1 MVQGPKV
8 TARTADPQG
17 GADEEQR
24 RQAVLALVQLPWAE
38 KRAALLR
45 ALGDESWRVR
55 KEAVE
60 ALLAVQMGVE
70 TVETLIELLD
80 TQGNAGLRNAAVELL
95 QGLGARS
102 LTTLCRH
109 LSDSRPGVRKFIV
122 DILGGIGN
130 AVAVPYLIELLTD
143 PDSNVQAAVAESLGI
158 IGDPRGVGPL
168 LTVLSS
174 ENIQVVFAAL
184 DALVRIGQPLPMATF
199 DGLARDPL
207 LKKGFFTSLGALC
220 GEEAAPLLIG
230 GMHETGKSVREA
242 AITGLM
248 NLRSRLSPE
257 CRLAVV
263 DEPLRSL
270 AGTPCVEQVTLSLT
284 AADPV
289 VQRAVVTVLGLIG
302 DGRAVAPLIAAYRY
316 EHLRQNCI
324 EALAAI
330 GSIDAEA
337 LIGGFAGGDIEAQ
350 CLIAFVCGELALGEA
365 DSMFRDGMQSSSP
378 ELRSVAAQAA
388 GKAGLLSL
396 AGEIVALLDDEESQ
410 VRRGAL
416 EALTRFTRDAQE
428 EMAAIVATL
437 VAATSPTKRY
447 YGVQLLSSCNQPER
461 LLLLAKDPD
470 PKVRR
475 MAIVALA
482 ETGAAQSVG
491 SLVIALADEDDD
503 VRTAVATALGRLGG
517 EEVREPLLLMLQDH
531 SPWVCRAAVKSL
543 VSHRFKESFQALA
556 ALVHDSPGM
565 VRLAALEGLGQLDWD
580 RAVPYMIE
588 ALADPDSEM
597 LRIAVQVLTRQG
609 AGWIAEHGR
618 TLFAHPDAIV
628 RMRVAAAVAS
638 CLGRGAR
645 RLLMD
650 ALVEEVDPAAREH
663 LQTLVSSL

>member
-1 MVQGPKV
+1 MVHGPKD

-60 ALLAVQMGVE
+60 ALLAVQMDVE

-130 AVAVPYLIELLTD
+130 ADVVPYLIELLTD
-143 PDSNVQAAVAESLGI
+143 PDSNVRAAVAESLGI

-174 ENIQVVFAAL
+174 ENIQVAFAAL

-207 LKKGFFTSLGALC
+207 LKKGVFTSLGALC
-220 GEEAAPLLIG
+220 GAEAAPLLIG

-257 CRLAVV
+257 RRPAVV

-270 AGTPCVEQVTLSLT
+270 ADTPCVEQVMLSLT

-316 EHLRQNCI
+316 EHLRQSCI

-330 GSIDAEA
+330 GSIEAEA
-337 LIGGFAGGDIEAQ
+337 LIGGFAGGDIETQ

-365 DSMFRDGMQSSSP
+365 ESMFRDGMQSPSP
-378 ELRSVAAQAA
+378 ELRFVAAQAA

-416 EALTRFTRDAQE
+416 ETLTRFARDAQE

-482 ETGAAQSVG
+482 EMGAAQSVG

-543 VSHRFKESFQALA
+543 VSHGFKESFQALA

-597 LRIAVQVLTRQG
+597 LKIVVQVLTRQG

-628 RMRVAAAVAS
+628 RMRVAAAVAN
-638 CLGRGAR
+638 CLGIGAK

-650 ALVEEVDPAAREH
+650 ALAEEVDPAAREH

>member
-1 MVQGPKV
+1 MVQGPKD

-17 GADEEQR
+17 EADDEQR
-24 RQAVLALVQLPWAE
+24 RQAVIALVQLPWVE
-38 KRAALLR
+38 KRDALLR

-60 ALLAVQMGVE
+60 ALLAVPMDVE

-95 QGLGARS
+95 QGLGTRS
-102 LTTLCRH
+102 LATLCRH

-130 AVAVPYLIELLTD
+130 ADAVPSLIELLTD
-143 PDSNVQAAVAESLGI
+143 PDPNVQAAVAESLGI

-168 LTVLSS
+168 LPVLAS
-174 ENIQVVFAAL
+174 ENILVAFAAL
-184 DALVRIGQPLPMATF
+184 DALVRIGQPLPMSTF

-207 LKKGFFTSLGALC
+207 LKKGVLTSLGALC

-230 GMHETGKSVREA
+230 GMHEPGRSIREA
-242 AITGLM
+242 AVTGLM
-248 NLRSRLSPE
+248 KLRSRLTPE
-257 CRLAVV
+257 RRLALI
-263 DEPLRSL
+263 DEPLRRL
-270 AGTPCVEQVTLSLT
+270 AGTPCVEQLLPSLT
-284 AADPV
+284 AADSA
-289 VQRAVVTVLGLIG
+289 VQRAVVTVLGLFG

-316 EHLRQNCI
+316 EHLRSSCV

-337 LIGGFAGGDIEAQ
+337 LIGHYAGGDVEAQ
-350 CLIAFVCGELALGEA
+350 CLISFVCGELALRAAE
-365 DSMFRDGMQSSSP
+365 DLFRDGIHSPSP
-378 ELRSVAAQAA
+378 ELRFVAARAA
-388 GKAGLLSL
+388 GKTGLLSL

-410 VRRGAL
+410 VRQGAL
-416 EALTRFTRDAQE
+416 ETLTRFARNAHV
-428 EMAAIVATL
+428 EMAPIIATL
-437 VAATSPTKRY
+437 VAAASPTKRY

-475 MAIVALA
+475 TAIAVLA
-482 ETGAAQSVG
+482 EMGAAQSVG

-503 VRTAVATALGRLGG
+503 VRTAAATALGKLGG
-517 EEVREPLLLMLQDH
+517 EEVREPLLLVLQDQ

-543 VSHRFKESFQALA
+543 VSHGFEESFQALA

-565 VRLAALEGLGQLDWD
+565 VRLAALEGLGQLDRD

-597 LRIAVQVLTRQG
+597 LRIAVQVLTGQG

-618 TLFAHPDAIV
+618 TLFAHPEATV

-638 CLGRGAR
+638 CLGIDAK
-645 RLLMD
+645 RLLVD
-650 ALVEEVDPAAREH
+650 ALAEEVDPAAREH